1 MENNEQFDN
10 IRTDIKKSVA
20 ITVVDS
26 LLEVKASLIEVLKA
40 ENLKLR
46 QKVEK
51 LEYSISE
58 LESVQQKEQH

>member
-58 LESVQQKEQH
+58 LESVQ

>member
-1 MENNEQFDN
+1 MENNQQFDN
-10 IRTDIKKSVA
+10 IRTDIKKNVA
-20 ITVVDS
+20 IIVVDS

-58 LESVQQKEQH
+58 LESVQ

>member
-1 MENNEQFDN
+1 MENSEQFDN
-10 IRTDIKKSVA
+10 IRTDIKKTVA

-26 LLEVKASLIEVLKA
+26 LLEVKASLIDVLKA

-58 LESVQQKEQH
+58 LESVQ